1 MKKDYSGLKSV
12 VAKMIDKFGRP
23 VLLLRN
29 SRVSSDTSSPWS
41 GAAIADDE
49 VNVVAV
55 YVPLT
60 GQQAV
65 METHSQLMGGVS
77 RSKNCF
83 LIAGVDG
90 EDIRTYQKVRD
101 DDKIWRIVDV
111 NVVQPGDTVLAYE
124 IEVDG

>member
-1 MKKDYSGLKSV
+1 MAKDYSGLKSLV
-12 VAKMIDKFGRP
+12 SSLITKYGRT
-23 VLLLRN
+23 VKLLRN
-29 SRVSSDTSSPWS
+29 SRVDSNPGAPWS
-41 GAAIADDE
+41 GATIADDE
-49 VNVVAV
+49 VTVVGV

-65 METHSQLMGGVS
+65 METHAQLMGSVS

-90 EDIRTYQKVRD
+90 EDIRTFQKVRD
-101 DDKIWRIVDV
+101 DNKIWRITDV
-111 NVVQPGDTVLAYE
+111 NVVQPGDTVLMYE